1 MHARERGSTVE
12 IMMVLQCAL
21 QGLAGRYKQGVGP
34 DRHLAFH
41 ISRASYDLPFDTL
54 CATVRSKFLERASY
68 YLFLPDGMAM
78 SKLQT
83 GTCSASLCSMVPAF
97 M

>member
-1 MHARERGSTVE
+1 MAQRLGTF
-12 IMMVLQCAL
+12 CN
-21 QGLAGRYKQGVGP
+21 
-34 DRHLAFH
+34 

-68 YLFLPDGMAM
+68 YLFLPDGIAM